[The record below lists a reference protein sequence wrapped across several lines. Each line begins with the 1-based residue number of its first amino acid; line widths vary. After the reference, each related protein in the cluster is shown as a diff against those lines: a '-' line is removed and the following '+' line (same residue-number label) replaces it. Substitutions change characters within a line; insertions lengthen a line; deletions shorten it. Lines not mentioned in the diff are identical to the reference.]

1 MDKKNFVKA
10 KINVQMTPAEMLKTI
25 RELQGLSQLD
35 LAKLTG
41 MTQSN
46 ISGLETGARNIGRDR
61 ALVLAKALKV
71 HPAVILFPDFDIEQ
85 VA

>member
-1 MDKKNFVKA
+1 MNKKNFVKA
-10 KINVQMTPAEMLKTI
+10 KIHAQMTSAEMLKTI

-41 MTQSN
+41 MSQSN
-46 ISGLETGARNIGRDR
+46 ISALETGSKNIGRGQ
-61 ALVLAKALKV
+61 ALVLAKAIKV